1 VLHQGVP
8 QTFVSS
14 LPTLIRLSRKA
25 NSLRKVLGCRAAP
38 ALHQPGGSVADIPDL
53 DWSHCPI
60 DLIDS
65 PQMVAVRNLSRLA
78 NISPLAGWPDK
89 FAPWVV
95 AGLMLLRESEA

>member
-1 VLHQGVP
+1 MRHQGVP

-25 NSLRKVLGCRAAP
+25 TSLRMVLGCRHGKH
-38 ALHQPGGSVADIPDL
+38 LHKPGGNVADVPDL

-60 DLIDS
+60 DLLDS
-65 PQMVAVRNLSRLA
+65 PQMMAVRNLSRLA